1 MVRRSMVRVLVA
13 VMGLVPVVMAGSGV
27 LATGSSASVPS
38 TRAVGSA
45 PTVPTGAVATSTPL
59 PASLTVS
66 VVLLPSDPTGLS
78 QFATAASTPG
88 GPGYRQFLT
97 PAEVQARFGPTTATI
112 DSVRSWLAGQGLT
125 VRSTEGD
132 GTVVPV
138 TGSPDQLASAFGTSF
153 QSYHL
158 TSGGDVYA
166 NRSAP
171 QVPVGLSSQVE
182 GVVGLDDL
190 FQPRSNVATVGPI
203 TTTPPTA
210 APHAATAGPMP
221 CAAASAAASGISF
234 GPSPDARGHS
244 ATADQIAAAFD
255 YSPLYAAGDL
265 GQGTTVGVI
274 MAGSNY
280 KDSDIA
286 AFEQCYNIDTS
297 VTRVPVDGWGGGQG
311 SGDATE
317 VTMDVETIAS
327 LAPEASILVYEA
339 PEFGSGFLDAYAA
352 MAQDDRADVGT
363 VSIGTCEGL
372 QTMTYGEN
380 TIFEEMAAQ
389 GQSMFASSGDQG
401 SEACLPDNAALSDVA
416 ASGVAVNDPASQPF
430 VTGAGGVY
438 LPDLST
444 PTTVSIWNWG
454 PFDSWLGNQV
464 GSGGVSGNWTM
475 PSWQVGF
482 DRSDNNT
489 DNCGTSGTDP
499 CREVPDVAGDADP
512 RNGFLAYCTA
522 SACLAA
528 EVPQYPGWMPGGG
541 TSFASPQWAAL
552 TALIDEG
559 IPGSRSGLLAP
570 ALYHVATADPSAF
583 IDVTTGNDNYLT
595 ANNSY
600 VAGGGTG
607 NYTCTY
613 GSATDQTC
621 YEATVGYDMASG
633 LGTPVG
639 AVLAADVQAQAVPPF
654 SITTSSLLAA
664 TVGSPYSATLQ
675 ATGGASP
682 YQWSITQGSLPGGLS
697 LDGATGT
704 ITGTATSSGTASFV
718 ISAHDST
725 AGVPRTASVPLS
737 ILASPAP
744 ATYYG
749 SMGGQPLNR
758 PIVGMA
764 STADGHGYWLVA
776 SDGGIFTFGDAAFYR
791 SEGGRHLNQPIVGM
805 ASTADG
811 QGYWLVAADG
821 GIFTFGDAAFYGSM
835 GGRALNGPIVSM
847 ASTADGQGYWLV
859 GSNGAVFNFG
869 DAVASGS
876 MGGQALNQPV
886 VGTAA
891 PTGGSG
897 YWLVAS
903 DGGIFSFA

>member
-1 MVRRSMVRVLVA
+1 MVRVLVA

-66 VVLLPSDPTGLS
+66 VVLQPSDPTGLS

-244 ATADQIAAAFD
+244 ATTDQIAAAFD

-444 PTTVSIWNWG
+444 RPPCPSGTGAPSTRGWATRWDRAGSAATGPCLPGRSASIGATTTRTTVARAEPTRAGRFPTW
-454 PFDSWLGNQV
+454 PV
-464 GSGGVSGNWTM
+464 M
-475 PSWQVGF
+475 P
-482 DRSDNNT
+482 T
-489 DNCGTSGTDP
+489 P
-499 CREVPDVAGDADP
+499 A
-512 RNGFLAYCTA
+512 TA
-522 SACLAA
+522 S
-528 EVPQYPGWMPGGG
+528 W
-541 TSFASPQWAAL
+541 
-552 TALIDEG
+552 
-559 IPGSRSGLLAP
+559 
-570 ALYHVATADPSAF
+570 
-583 IDVTTGNDNYLT
+583 
-595 ANNSY
+595 
-600 VAGGGTG
+600 
-607 NYTCTY
+607 
-613 GSATDQTC
+613 
-621 YEATVGYDMASG
+621 
-633 LGTPVG
+633 
-639 AVLAADVQAQAVPPF
+639 
-654 SITTSSLLAA
+654 
-664 TVGSPYSATLQ
+664 
-675 ATGGASP
+675 
-682 YQWSITQGSLPGGLS
+682 
-697 LDGATGT
+697 
-704 ITGTATSSGTASFV
+704 
-718 ISAHDST
+718 
-725 AGVPRTASVPLS
+725 RTARHRRAWPPR
-737 ILASPAP
+737 SPNTRDGCP
-744 ATYYG
+744 AVG
-749 SMGGQPLNR
+749 PVLPR
-758 PIVGMA
+758 P
-764 STADGHGYWLVA
+764 S
-776 SDGGIFTFGDAAFYR
+776 
-791 SEGGRHLNQPIVGM
+791 GR
-805 ASTADG
+805 
-811 QGYWLVAADG
+811 
-821 GIFTFGDAAFYGSM
+821 
-835 GGRALNGPIVSM
+835 R
-847 ASTADGQGYWLV
+847 
-859 GSNGAVFNFG
+859 
-869 DAVASGS
+869 
-876 MGGQALNQPV
+876 
-886 VGTAA
+886 
-891 PTGGSG
+891 
-897 YWLVAS
+897 
-903 DGGIFSFA
+903 